1 MQNLF
6 QKKSHAKKSSVN
18 NNNDDNII
26 IINDSPQP
34 INRCTTDTGI
44 MKFLVPIP
52 KRNYAQDPFIP
63 ISYRSEE
70 SKRLEEEVEQKAI
83 DKQRRMKNAQR
94 LKQKRAEKAKKK
106 NRLLSLGLD
115 AVKARRS
122 TYSIS
127 QKKEVA
133 AFVQNALK
141 MKWRWIEIQNVIQES
156 QGFEKVTYPMAQRW
170 YSFYALDKQKA
181 AKKRGVKPNAEFE
194 AAVINKLFIN

>member
-70 SKRLEEEVEQKAI
+70 SKRLEEEV
-83 DKQRRMKNAQR
+83 
-94 LKQKRAEKAKKK
+94 KQK
-106 NRLLSLGLD
+106 LITS
-115 AVKARRS
+115 
-122 TYSIS
+122 YSII
-127 QKKEVA
+127 EVN
-133 AFVQNALK
+133 Q
-141 MKWRWIEIQNVIQES
+141 
-156 QGFEKVTYPMAQRW
+156 Y
-170 YSFYALDKQKA
+170 
-181 AKKRGVKPNAEFE
+181 
-194 AAVINKLFIN
+194 